1 MLIDLFL
8 CFFGELMNSNTR
20 LVISSTELQQTIIS
34 NDPTASHCGKDSV
47 IQKISNRFFW
57 FNIKSDFEKFLWFNI
72 KSDVEE
78 FFWFNI
84 KSDVEEFLWFNIKS
98 DVEEFFW
105 FNIKSD
111 VEKFFW
117 FNIKGDVERFF
128 KFCEQCQRKGK
139 IEKKSSELH
148 SIPIKT
154 EVMQQVGI
162 NICSFS
168 KVDGFKHLVVCK

>member
-8 CFFGELMNSNTR
+8 CFFGELMYSNTR
-20 LVISSTELQQTIIS
+20 LVISSTERQQTIIS
-34 NDPTASHCGKDSV
+34 DDPTASHCGKDSV

-57 FNIKSDFEKFLWFNI
+57 Y
-72 KSDVEE
+72 
-78 FFWFNI
+78 
-84 KSDVEEFLWFNIKS
+84 
-98 DVEEFFW
+98 
-105 FNIKSD
+105 
-111 VEKFFW
+111 
-117 FNIKGDVERFF
+117 NIKGDVEKFF

-154 EVMQQVGI
+154 DVMQQVGI

-168 KVDGFKHLVVCK
+168 KVDGFKHLVVCKECFSKWSESKPIKDKSVSTITQLLYEIICQHLNVWRFSLMCNRECPLPVNIKYNLDKI